1 MGKLFLSLSMSLD
14 GFITGP
20 DPRPGEPLG
29 DGGERLHE
37 WMAGIADFRERYSG
51 RGDTINTGAEVRSEL
66 SDRTGA
72 MVMGRAMLDVGED
85 PWGDDPPFGM
95 PVFIVTHRPRKMV
108 TKQRGTTYTFVTDGI
123 EAALEQ
129 ARAPAGDKDVVVG
142 GGANLAQQ
150 YLKAGLLDEIQVH
163 LVPVLLGDGVR
174 LFDQPGT
181 EPIELERTRVVEAP
195 DGVTHLMFRVVKD

>member
-20 DPRPGEPLG
+20 DPRAGEPLG

-37 WMAGIADFRERYSG
+37 WMAGMADFRERYSG
-51 RGDTINTGAEVRSEL
+51 LSDVVDADAEVRSEL

-72 MVMGRAMLDVGED
+72 MVMGRTMLDVGEE
-85 PWGDDPPFGM
+85 PWGDEPPFGM
-95 PVFIVTHRPRKMV
+95 PVFVVTHRARGTA
-108 TKQRGTTYTFVTDGI
+108 TKRGGTTYTFVTEGI
-123 EAALEQ
+123 EAALER
-129 ARAPAGDKDVVVG
+129 ARTAAGSKDVAVG

-174 LFDQPGT
+174 LFDHLDA
-181 EPIELERTRVVEAP
+181 ERIELERTRIMEGSE
-195 DGVTHLMFRVVKD
+195 GVTHLTFRVVK